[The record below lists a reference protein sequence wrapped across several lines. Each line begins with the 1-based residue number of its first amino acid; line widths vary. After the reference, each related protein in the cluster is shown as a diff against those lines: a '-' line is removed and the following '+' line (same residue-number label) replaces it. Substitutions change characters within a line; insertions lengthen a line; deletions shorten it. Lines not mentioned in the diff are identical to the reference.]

1 MNNQTASPAY
11 WINEAQKLEI
21 RVDELEAVIIETLN
35 KNRHLADGD
44 TCTLLKLKQSVDW
57 E

>member
-11 WINEAQKLEI
+11 WINEVQKLEI
-21 RVDELEAVIIETLN
+21 RVDELEAVIIETLD

-44 TCTLLKLKQSVDW
+44 TCTLLKLKQTVNW